1 MSGTFFWHKK
11 ISAIFLEL
19 MKARLNSVKLRKIT
33 RMSKASVLL
42 QTGAKVKA
50 GLGGLNPLFVMVYV
64 VKEEMDLKL
73 KEKL

>member
-1 MSGTFFWHKK
+1 
-11 ISAIFLEL
+11 
-19 MKARLNSVKLRKIT
+19 MKARLNSVKLRKNT

-64 VKEEMDLKL
+64 VKEELDLKPIRFGNKVL
-73 KEKL
+73 VISTIYGII

>member
-1 MSGTFFWHKK
+1 
-11 ISAIFLEL
+11 
-19 MKARLNSVKLRKIT
+19 MKSRLNSVKLRKIT

-64 VKEEMDLKL
+64 VKEELDLKPIRFGNKVL
-73 KEKL
+73 VISSIYGII

>member
-1 MSGTFFWHKK
+1 
-11 ISAIFLEL
+11 
-19 MKARLNSVKLRKIT
+19 MKSRLNSAKLRKIT

-64 VKEEMDLKL
+64 VKEELDLKPIIFGNKVL
-73 KEKL
+73 VISSIYGII

>member
-1 MSGTFFWHKK
+1 
-11 ISAIFLEL
+11 
-19 MKARLNSVKLRKIT
+19 MKSRLNSAKLRKIT

-64 VKEEMDLKL
+64 VKEELDLKPIRFGNKVL
-73 KEKL
+73 VISSIYDII

>member
-1 MSGTFFWHKK
+1 
-11 ISAIFLEL
+11 
-19 MKARLNSVKLRKIT
+19 MKSRLNSAKLRKIT

-64 VKEEMDLKL
+64 VKEELDLKPIRFGNKVL
-73 KEKL
+73 VISSIYGII

>member
-1 MSGTFFWHKK
+1 
-11 ISAIFLEL
+11 

-64 VKEEMDLKL
+64 VKEELDLKPIRFGNKVL
-73 KEKL
+73 VISSIHDII

>member
-1 MSGTFFWHKK
+1 
-11 ISAIFLEL
+11 

-33 RMSKASVLL
+33 RMSRISMLL

-64 VKEEMDLKL
+64 VKEELDLKPIRFGNKVL
-73 KEKL
+73 VISSIYDII

>member
-1 MSGTFFWHKK
+1 
-11 ISAIFLEL
+11 
-19 MKARLNSVKLRKIT
+19 MKSRLNSAKLRKIT

-64 VKEEMDLKL
+64 VKEELDLKPIIFGNKVL
-73 KEKL
+73 VISSIHDII

>member
-1 MSGTFFWHKK
+1 
-11 ISAIFLEL
+11 
-19 MKARLNSVKLRKIT
+19 MKSRLNSAKLRKIT

-64 VKEEMDLKL
+64 VKEELDLKPIIL
-73 KEKL
+73 GNKVLVISSIHDII